1 MKKSSIINYQEKPI
15 QAELVLAFTCSENS
29 KNYIAI
35 NNGDLVFS
43 ENSSYNNLDI
53 LEVISEDQ
61 NEYHVANI
69 LDEDWEAVQNTMINE
84 IFAKIKSDF

>member
-1 MKKSSIINYQEKPI
+1 MKKPSIINYQGKSIE
-15 QAELVLAFTCSENS
+15 AELILAFTCKQNG

-43 ENSSYNNLDI
+43 KNSSYNNLDI
-53 LEVISEDQ
+53 LEVISEDN
-61 NEYHVANI
+61 NEYHVSNI
-69 LDEDWEAVQNTMINE
+69 LDEDWEAVQNTMITE